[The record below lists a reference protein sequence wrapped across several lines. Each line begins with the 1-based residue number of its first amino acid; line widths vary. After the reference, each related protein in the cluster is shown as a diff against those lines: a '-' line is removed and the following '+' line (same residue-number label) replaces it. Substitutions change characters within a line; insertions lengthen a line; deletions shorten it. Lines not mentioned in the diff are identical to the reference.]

1 MYYLYVLVNPS
12 GRIYIGQTDDLD
24 HRLEQ
29 HQNGEGGWTR
39 WRGPWELV
47 LQEAFATRAE
57 AMRREK
63 ALKSGRLNQEL
74 RGAVAQRGST
84 RVRVLPRKD

>member
-12 GRIYIGQTDDLD
+12 GRIYIGQTDNLD
-24 HRLEQ
+24 YRLEQ
-29 HQNGEGGWTR
+29 HQNGEGGWTKS
-39 WRGPWELV
+39 RGPWELF
-47 LQEAFATRAE
+47 LHENYATRAE

-74 RGAVAQRGST
+74 RRAIAQRGST
-84 RVRVLPRKD
+84 VERVLPRKD

>member
-12 GRIYIGQTDDLD
+12 GRIYIGQTDNLD
-24 HRLEQ
+24 YR
-29 HQNGEGGWTR
+29 EGGWTR
-39 WRGPWELV
+39 TRGPWELF
-47 LQEAFATRAE
+47 LHENYATRAE

-74 RGAVAQRGST
+74 RRAIAQRGST
-84 RVRVLPRKD
+84 VERVLPRKD